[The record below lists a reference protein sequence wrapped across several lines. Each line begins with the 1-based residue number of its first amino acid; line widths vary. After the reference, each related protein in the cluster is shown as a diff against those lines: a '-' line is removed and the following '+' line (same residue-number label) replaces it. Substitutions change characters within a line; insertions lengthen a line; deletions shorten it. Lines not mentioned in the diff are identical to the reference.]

1 MSIAKRRYL
10 PPERMM
16 DEASYLSGYADGE
29 GCFCVT
35 FNQSRR
41 HKFGWDIRPSFSVSQ
56 NRDRAEVLR
65 LFQKRFGCGTIRP
78 DRSDKTLKY
87 EVRGVAELTSK
98 VIPHFE
104 KYPLLSSKRK
114 DFENFAAIVKVMNEG
129 GHLDKEGF
137 EKIIQLA
144 DGLNVGSKK
153 KYVRRQIKV

>member
-1 MSIAKRRYL
+1 MSAAKRRYL
-10 PPERMM
+10 PERMM

-35 FNQSRR
+35 FNKSRR

-56 NRDRAEVLR
+56 NRDRAEVLYM
-65 LFQKRFGCGTIRP
+65 FQKYFGCGTIRP

-87 EVRGVAELTSK
+87 EIRGVTELATK

-114 DFENFAAIVKVMNEG
+114 DFESFAAIVKIMNEG
-129 GHLDKEGF
+129 GHLNKDGF
-137 EKIIQLA
+137 EKIIQFA
-144 DGLNVGSKK
+144 DGLNAGSKK